1 MSNQAYVSSEAL
13 KVLMDGF
20 QSCASSIAALRGAV
34 RAHVNECLSSARTIV
49 AKLKAIEDEAN
60 LRYERCCSAYY
71 ACQRRQ
77 KYDEESGEYQPSCS
91 CEERDMKRA
100 EDELF
105 KARHAREQAELRF
118 QDMELEVCYYE
129 QPMGG
134 EGLMNSII
142 NEYVPQATNR
152 LMALKDKVVRYE
164 TLAIAG
170 IDVGDSSSPTPV
182 LQTPQSKATTFGRA
196 KERLEEKMR
205 QREAFFGAYCS
216 RCKCCPCV
224 CDNIRELL
232 ISRTR

>member
-13 KVLMDGF
+13 QVLMDGF

-34 RAHVNECLSSARTIV
+34 RVHINECLSSARTIV
-49 AKLKAIEDEAN
+49 AKLKAIEDAAN

-71 ACQRRQ
+71 SCQRSQ
-77 KYDEESGEYQPSCS
+77 KYDEESGEYRPSCS
-91 CEERDMKRA
+91 CEERAMRRA

-105 KARHAREQAELRF
+105 KARHAREQAEMRLR
-118 QDMELEVCYYE
+118 DMELEVSNYE

-134 EGLMNSII
+134 EGVMNSITD
-142 NEYVPQATNR
+142 EYAPQATNR
-152 LMALKDKVVRYE
+152 LMELRDKVVRYE
-164 TLAIAG
+164 TLEIAG
-170 IDVGDSSSPTPV
+170 IDVGDNSSPTKI

-196 KERLEEKMR
+196 KERLEKKMR
-205 QREAFFGAYCS
+205 QREAIFGAYCP

-232 ISRTR
+232 ISRTL